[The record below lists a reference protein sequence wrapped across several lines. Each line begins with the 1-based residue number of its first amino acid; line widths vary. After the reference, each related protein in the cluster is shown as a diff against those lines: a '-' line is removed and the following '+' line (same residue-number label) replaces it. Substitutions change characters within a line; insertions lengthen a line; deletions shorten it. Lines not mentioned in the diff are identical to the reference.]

1 MTTNWAY
8 NLDMLAQ
15 NGVLDF
21 DAPSFVM
28 GQNPRYV
35 GRPMRPPSPYVGQVP
50 PAPALNQPEMDE
62 FKPQKQKQPKV
73 DKQNNTDEIQNPS
86 WKKWVFGAL
95 AIGGLVFLGFKGKSI
110 YKWVKDIPSK
120 ISNKFKNFKIK
131 DSLKKAKDYVV
142 DKSKA
147 FGKFVK
153 KYWNKFIG
161 LFKSKKP

>member
-21 DAPSFVM
+21 DAPAFVM

-35 GRPMRPPSPYVGQVP
+35 GRPMRPPSPYVGNVP
-50 PAPALNQPEMDE
+50 PAPAINQPEMDE

-73 DKQNNTDEIQNPS
+73 DKQNNVDEIQNPS
-86 WKKWVFGAL
+86 WKKWAFGILAVGAL
-95 AIGGLVFLGFKGKSI
+95 IFAGFKGKAI
-110 YKWVKDIPSK
+110 YNWVKNIPSK
-120 ISNKFKNFKIK
+120 ISNKFQNF
-131 DSLKKAKDYVV
+131 SFKKVKDYVV
-142 DKSKA
+142 DKAKD

-161 LFKSKKP
+161 LLRKKNN

>member
-35 GRPMRPPSPYVGQVP
+35 GRPMRPPSPYAGQIP
-50 PAPALNQPEMDE
+50 PAPAINQPEIDE
-62 FKPQKQKQPKV
+62 FKMQKTKQPSVEKTE
-73 DKQNNTDEIQNPS
+73 NADEIKNPA
-86 WKKWVFGAL
+86 WKKWLFGAL
-95 AIGGLVFLGFKGKSI
+95 AISGLVLLGFKGKTI
-110 YKWVKDIPSK
+110 YNWVKSVPSK
-120 ISNKFKNFKIK
+120 ISNKFKNF
-131 DSLKKAKDYVV
+131 SFKKAKNYVV
-142 DKSKA
+142 DKAKK
-147 FGKFVK
+147 FGNFVK
-153 KYWNKFIG
+153 KCWNKFIG